1 MYGFGGL
8 GEVKVEIWS
17 DVTIAGRTDKRTNKK
32 ERWTAE
38 MSKMPLVSIISFQ
51 ALMQDFSHTSSI

>member
-17 DVTIAGRTDKRTNKK
+17 DVTMAGRPTDRTKRKDRATQ
-32 ERWTAE
+32 
-38 MSKMPLVSIISFQ
+38 PLDHGR
-51 ALMQDFSHTSSI
+51 LR